1 MGLMNKK
8 EPGNKAPI
16 KDSDIVN
23 EWLQKLHYRRGTR
36 IIPGSE
42 YEAKYK
48 QKDIDKGGI
57 IEIGDKFIPLRNITE
72 HVFTVGRPGV
82 GKSLHFYYVLK
93 QLKEMKSKAIVY
105 DFKGDFISKFY
116 DPDTDLIF
124 NPLDMRCLQWNLF
137 NDIDKNTSES
147 RQRDYINSISSSLV
161 TENIGNQDRFWTDG
175 ARRVLR
181 AVIKEVNMMS
191 KKALPFRNNKQIYR
205 ELIGDWGRI
214 SEIVEDHDPG
224 ARAFIAKPDSNQT
237 MGIMAVLSE
246 YTEALFYMQDISGNF
261 SIADWVEKKGDEE
274 GGGFIFVSSYASIR
288 DTIKPVLS
296 LFIDLLIK
304 EILGRKD
311 NLDRRIYMFL
321 DEIGTL
327 QFLPSIVE
335 ALTQGRSKGLSLWPA
350 IQDIGQLKNIYG
362 DNLTQTIVNAC
373 GTRVIFSLADYET
386 AENFSNQIGEAE
398 YLEELAGVSISKT
411 SDASASIDRKII
423 KDKVVMASEIIN
435 LPKFKFILQAAGRD
449 ITTGYVPTGLYE
461 EGPVSFKPID

>member
-1 MGLMNKK
+1 MGLLGKNEPDKK
-8 EPGNKAPI
+8 EQV
-16 KDSDIVN
+16 KDENIVN

-36 IIPGSE
+36 IIPGAE

-48 QKDIDKGGI
+48 QYDIDNGGI

-93 QLKEMKSKAIVY
+93 QLKEMKAKAVVY
-105 DFKGDFISKFY
+105 DFKGDYISKFY

-124 NPLDMRCLQWNLF
+124 NPLDKRCLQWNLF
-137 NDIDKNTSES
+137 NDIDKNDNENEKIF
-147 RQRDYINSISSSLV
+147 YINQIASSLV
-161 TENIGNQDRFWTDG
+161 TENIDNQDRFWTTG
-175 ARRVLR
+175 ALRVLR
-181 AVIKEVNMMS
+181 AVIKEANKNTKNFIS
-191 KKALPFRNNKQIYR
+191 LRNNKTIFT
-205 ELIGDWGRI
+205 ELTGDWVRI
-214 SEIVEDHDPG
+214 AEIVEEHEKG
-224 ARAFIAKPDSNQT
+224 AKAFIAKPDSNQT
-237 MGIMAVLSE
+237 MGIMAVLSQ
-246 YTEALFYMQDISGNF
+246 YTEALMYMQDVNGDF
-261 SIADWVEKKGDEE
+261 SIADWVEKKGDEK

-335 ALTQGRSKGLSLWPA
+335 GLTQGRSKGLSLWPA
-350 IQDIGQLKNIYG
+350 IQDIGQLKQIYG

-373 GTRVIFSLADYET
+373 GTRVIFSMADYET

-449 ITTGYVPTGLYE
+449 ITTGYVPGGIYE
-461 EGPVSFKPID
+461 EGPISFKPVD